1 MKTQER
7 QEIKEWGR
15 TVARLRKQG
24 LFADLLHAEI
34 KVSDLTVKEIAAA
47 CKTSSASINKWKGG
61 EVRCRLCLRDFASFE
76 QKKDNVFSPTP
87 TPMTVRCILFYGI
100 IFDLEIGIGDLTTAF
115 MHAVASEEMY
125 CRVPS
130 EYAVEGWLWKVE
142 KAINGMRGASHD
154 FSVFFAAIAVDSF
167 I

>member
-61 EVRCRLCLRDFASFE
+61 EVYPAAHYLYRLAKCLHPVDYWDHYKLYTLKINAE
-76 QKKDNVFSPTP
+76 
-87 TPMTVRCILFYGI
+87 
-100 IFDLEIGIGDLTTAF
+100 
-115 MHAVASEEMY
+115 
-125 CRVPS
+125 RV
-130 EYAVEGWLWKVE
+130 
-142 KAINGMRGASHD
+142 
-154 FSVFFAAIAVDSF
+154 
-167 I
+167 